1 MFLGVLSIV
10 AMTTRCKKFGQSVG
24 KAATGA
30 TTLLAGIK
38 YRIILEV
45 TELLLSEMITITGVN
60 KIVHHTKDFVIS
72 QGSTVRQNSMEI

>member
-1 MFLGVLSIV
+1 MFLGVLSVV

-45 TELLLSEMITITGVN
+45 TELL
-60 KIVHHTKDFVIS
+60 
-72 QGSTVRQNSMEI
+72 